1 MDYYPWEKHKQKQK
15 ITKTKTGAHAKEN
28 VIC

>member
-1 MDYYPWEKHKQKQK
+1 MDYYPWEKHKQKQE
-15 ITKTKTGAHAKEN
+15 ITKIKTGAHTKEN